1 MYQCYIC
8 EAATQGLMDYFCE
21 TCQRVRRYIMN
32 FGSKEVLQSIE
43 SYYLKDG
50 VIREKPKPQEPQEQE
65 APRKK
70 KGQA

>member
-8 EAATQGLMDYFCE
+8 EAPTKGLMDYYCE
-21 TCQRVRRYIMN
+21 TCQKIARYVMN

-50 VIREKPKPQEPQEQE
+50 IVARTEKPKPDPEET
-65 APRKK
+65 PRKK
-70 KGQA
+70 KS